1 MSRCGRMQEE
11 SEEKQKHRLK
21 FIGCYQFIIDA
32 VMYIYKL
39 GIKVSNNRGFNMLV
53 QRSADKA
60 GLLCSDR

>member
-1 MSRCGRMQEE
+1 MSRCGRMQEKSGE
-11 SEEKQKHRLK
+11 IWIHCLN

-32 VMYIYKL
+32 VMYIYKF

-60 GLLCSDR
+60 GLLCSER